1 MKEGM
6 TMLRMAVI
14 GSGAMGKIHAGIIN
28 ATGRAKVEYVFDTVE
43 ESAKV
48 LADEVGAE
56 SITDMEE
63 LCKKEIDLAF
73 VCVPNKLHAKVAIEI
88 LNAGIAVFSEK
99 PMATGIKD
107 AEAMVEAAKQSGVRL
122 FVGHNRR
129 FAPVYLEAKNSVKA
143 EDYMPHNINII
154 QNDGD
159 MGGEGSIWAADF
171 KNLGGFLYDTTI
183 HFLDMAEYLMGEIET
198 VSALGKSACYDV
210 EDDFVIQLKFK
221 DGGLGAIT
229 TCGHA
234 SWIFPFERVQV
245 VGDHKSVITEE
256 LDSYRYCPG
265 LSKTIKAYDY
275 SKLEFEKKWG
285 YYDMHLHMYDALEHK
300 MPALNDGEIG
310 LRAVK
315 LVEACHESMEKGGV
329 ACTVHE

>member
-1 MKEGM
+1 
-6 TMLRMAVI
+6 
-14 GSGAMGKIHAGIIN
+14 
-28 ATGRAKVEYVFDTVE
+28 
-43 ESAKV
+43 
-48 LADEVGAE
+48 
-56 SITDMEE
+56 
-63 LCKKEIDLAF
+63 
-73 VCVPNKLHAKVAIEI
+73 VAIQI
-88 LNAGIAVFSEK
+88 LKAGIAVFSEK
-99 PMATGIKD
+99 PMATGIED
-107 AEAMVEAAKQSGVRL
+107 AKAMVEAAKQSGVRL

-129 FAPVYLEAKNSVKA
+129 FAPVYLEANNSIKA
-143 EDYMPHNINII
+143 EDYVPHNINII

-198 VSALGKSACYDV
+198 VSTLGKSACYEV

-221 DGGLGAIT
+221 NGGLGAIT

-265 LSKTIKAYDY
+265 LSKTITAYDY
-275 SKLEFEKKWG
+275 SKLEFGKKWG

-329 ACTVHE
+329 ACTVRE

>member
-1 MKEGM
+1 
-6 TMLRMAVI
+6 MLKMAVI

-28 ATGRAKVEYVFDTVE
+28 KSGQAKVEYIFDTVKEKAE
-43 ESAKV
+43 E
-48 LADEVGAE
+48 LATEMDAQP
-56 SITDMEE
+56 IIDMDE

-73 VCVPNKLHAKVAIEI
+73 VCVPNKLHAMVAIK
-88 LNAGIAVFSEK
+88 LLDAGISVFSEK
-99 PMATGIKD
+99 PMATTIAD
-107 AEAMVEAAKQSGVRL
+107 ATAMVEAAKKSGSRL

-129 FAPVYLEAKNSVKA
+129 FAPVYLTAKDSVK
-143 EDYMPHNINII
+143 EKDYMPHNINII

-159 MGGEGSIWAADF
+159 MGGEGSLWAADF

-183 HFLDMAEYLMGEIET
+183 HFLDMAEYLMGEIES
-198 VSALGKSACYDV
+198 VSALGKSACYSV

-221 DGGLGAIT
+221 SGGLGAIT
-229 TCGHA
+229 SCGHA

-265 LSKTIKAYDY
+265 LSKTIEAFDY
-275 SKLEFEKKWG
+275 SKLAFEEKWG
-285 YYDMHLHMYDALEHK
+285 YCDMHTHMYDALEQNK
-300 MPALNDGEIG
+300 PALNDGEVG

-315 LVEACHESMEKGGV
+315 LVEACHESMANGGA
-329 ACTVHE
+329 ACTIK

>member
-1 MKEGM
+1 
-6 TMLRMAVI
+6 MLKMVVV

-28 ATGRAKVEYVFDTVE
+28 STGRAKVEYIFDTE
-43 ESAKV
+43 QKRARE
-48 LADEVGAE
+48 LANLIGAVPV
-56 SITDMEE
+56 TDMDE
-63 LCKKEIDLAF
+63 LCQKEIDLAF
-73 VCVPNKLHAKVAIEI
+73 VCVPNKLHAQVAIKLLE
-88 LNAGIAVFSEK
+88 AGINVFSEK
-99 PMATGIKD
+99 PMATGIED
-107 AEAMVEAAKQSGVRL
+107 AKAMVQAAKDSGSRL

-129 FAPVYLEAKNSVKA
+129 FAPVYLEAKNSVMQA
-143 EDYMPHNINII
+143 DYMPHNINII

-183 HFLDMAEYLMGEIET
+183 HFLDMAEYLMGEIESI
-198 VSALGKSACYDV
+198 SALSKSACYPV

-221 DGGLGAIT
+221 NGGLGAIT
-229 TCGHA
+229 SCGHA

-265 LSKTIKAYDY
+265 LSKTIEAYDY
-275 SKLEFEKKWG
+275 SKLAFEKKWG
-285 YYDMHLHMYDALEHK
+285 YYDMHLHMYDALEK
-300 MPALNDGEIG
+300 NLPAQNDGEVG

-315 LVEACHESMEKGGV
+315 LVETCHESIAKNGAV
-329 ACTVHE
+329 CIVKQ